1 MMESDLDK
9 RATRIDLLSRIIEPA
24 TDRAVQEFD
33 HPATTSDTAPK
44 SKKRKIFK
52 KIDAPVTPVTKSGM
66 RELTLPSA
74 ARAGVSALEYIP
86 TKRESPWDS
95 FREDF
100 ELHLDGFVTIAS
112 QRAPPHDLVIVKLLK
127 GPGVDEKFGMLQ
139 RVRGRNFH
147 AVLDCFS
154 FEDCRYVVFEHVPIS
169 LSHVAKSPPYLSEL
183 ELAAILAQ
191 VRPHT
196 AQDTY
201 TDLLQLL
208 DGLAYLASE
217 GLKHGSLKCT
227 NVLLSAEGEVKI
239 CK

>member
-9 RATRIDLLSRIIEPA
+9 RATRIDLLSKTTEPA
-24 TDRAVQEFD
+24 IDRAVQAVD
-33 HPATTSDTAPK
+33 YLATTSDTAPK
-44 SKKRKIFK
+44 SKKRKMFK
-52 KIDAPVTPVTKSGM
+52 KFDAPVTKSGM
-66 RELTLPSA
+66 RELTLSSA
-74 ARAGVSALEYIP
+74 ARAGVSALEYIA

-112 QRAPPHDLVIVKLLK
+112 QRALPHDLVIVKLLK

-147 AVLDCFS
+147 EVLDCFS
-154 FEDCRYVVFEHVPIS
+154 FEDCRYMVFEHVPIS

-196 AQDTY
+196 AQGIC

-217 GLKHGSLKCT
+217 GLEHGSLKCT